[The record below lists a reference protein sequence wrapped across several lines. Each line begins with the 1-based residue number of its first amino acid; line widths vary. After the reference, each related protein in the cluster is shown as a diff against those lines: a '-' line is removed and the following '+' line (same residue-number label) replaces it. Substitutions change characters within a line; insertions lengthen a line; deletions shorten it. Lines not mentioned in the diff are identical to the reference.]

1 MNTETLLQ
9 EVEKTFVPVKK
20 PSGFAISFHKVGCD
34 ECDYLRNYLEVCTDP
49 LLPPE
54 AIRYMHGELSCLSAK
69 GWRWVLPSYLHHC
82 LAADSTTDG
91 DQATEF
97 LIYNLGPD
105 LKYQKETMQRLS
117 LLNLKQIDC
126 LIHFLEWC
134 AQHAY
139 WSTYCPENITNG
151 LAFMRALRH
160 NKSLPADRR
169 RHRPSVRR

>member
-1 MNTETLLQ
+1 MNTETLLT
-9 EVEKTFVPVKK
+9 EVEKVFIPINK
-20 PSGFAISFHKVGCD
+20 PSGFAISSHKVGCD
-34 ECDYLRNYLEVCTDP
+34 LCEYLRKDLEVYSDR
-49 LLPPE
+49 LLPSE
-54 AIRYMHGELSCLSAK
+54 AIRYIYGEISCLSAK

-82 LAADSTTDG
+82 LTADSTTDH

-117 LLNLKQIDC
+117 LLNEKQINC

-139 WSTYCPENITNG
+139 WSTYCPENINKG
-151 LAFMRALRH
+151 LAFMRTLGR
-160 NKSLPADRR
+160 NQSVQTDR
-169 RHRPSVRR
+169 